1 MAQTTYNFNIT
12 ADGIP
17 SVEILDARVL
27 KGTSNVTLN
36 FTFSSAAYDVVKL
49 KVNQQGKP
57 NQLFEGSRIPS
68 TVHYVLQ
75 PSSSEY
81 IILDRTIVT
90 VYYSNF
96 EAAEFTIPIY
106 IAQPSLYGDFEGM
119 QVVGAQ
125 LLDTEDAGDTFIVM
139 QTKNNNIHHMVLYAN
154 QIVPPTS
161 AEPPPV
167 GVVAAVSA
175 AWNADPA
182 AILTQAN
189 TYIQVVQ

>member
-12 ADGIP
+12 ADGVP

-27 KGTSNVTLN
+27 KGTTDVTLN
-36 FTFSSAAYDVVKL
+36 FTLSSAAYDVVKL

-57 NQLFEGSRIPS
+57 NQLFEGSRIPT

-81 IILDRTIVT
+81 IILDRTIIT

-96 EAAEFTIPIY
+96 EAAEYTIPIY
-106 IAQPSLYGDFEGM
+106 IAQPSLYSDFEGM

-125 LLDTEDAGDTFIVM
+125 LLDTADAGDTFVVM
-139 QTKNNNIHHMVLYAN
+139 QTKNKHIHHMVLHAN
-154 QIVPPTS
+154 QIMPPAS

-167 GVVAAVSA
+167 GIVAAVSA

-189 TYIQVVQ
+189 TYIQVAQ

>member
-12 ADGIP
+12 ANGV
-17 SVEILDARVL
+17 SSATILDARVL

-81 IILDRTIVT
+81 IILDKTIVT

-125 LLDTEDAGDTFIVM
+125 LLDTADAGDTFIVM
-139 QTKNNNIHHMVLYAN
+139 QTKSNNIHHMVLYAN
-154 QIVPPTS
+154 QILPPVS

-167 GVVAAVSA
+167 GIVAAVSA

>member
-81 IILDRTIVT
+81 IILDKTIVT

-125 LLDTEDAGDTFIVM
+125 LLDTADAGDTFIVM
-139 QTKNNNIHHMVLYAN
+139 QTKSNNIHHMVLYAN
-154 QIVPPTS
+154 QILPPVS

-167 GVVAAVSA
+167 GIVAAVSA